1 MFQFLKGYDLTS
13 KAAEYVKT
21 FVDFNLSLEIPQ
33 RKLVE
38 MGKIIGRVISLNQV
52 LDLSEKGFRKDL
64 IDGAVIQLQQEVTKL
79 MSTFS
84 FNNTNIVVD
93 GYEEDGSWLN
103 FVAE

>member
-1 MFQFLKGYDLTS
+1 
-13 KAAEYVKT
+13 
-21 FVDFNLSLEIPQ
+21 
-33 RKLVE
+33 

-52 LDLSEKGFRKDL
+52 LDLSDKGYRKDL

-79 MSTFS
+79 ISTFS
-84 FNNTNIVVD
+84 FNNPNIVVD